1 MRTLLLATAATL
13 LVSGSSHLSAAE
25 DDKASARALILTGVN
40 NHDWKA
46 TTPYLKSVLEKGGF
60 QVDVSDDPDAPILSE
75 PEKLENYG
83 VIVLNLNRNPRWE
96 ATREANFLNYVR
108 QGGGLVVVH
117 AADNAFPGWDEYDKL
132 VGGTWRSRGTSFPE
146 RGTFH
151 PAYGDFEVKVVD
163 PDHPITKGIGPTF
176 TTRDEMYT
184 NLKLHDN
191 IHVLAQGDYQG
202 KPQPLLFVSDYGK
215 GRMFQT
221 ALGHDLNAMK
231 TPQFVETLVRGT
243 RWAVGGVK

>member
-13 LVSGSSHLSAAE
+13 LITGASRLSAAE
-25 DDKASARALILTGVN
+25 GDNAPARALILTGVN

-46 TTPYLKSVLEKGGF
+46 TTPHLKSVLEKGGF
-60 QVDVSDDPDAPILSE
+60 QVDVSEDPDAPILSE
-75 PEKLENYG
+75 PEKLASYQ

-96 ATREANFLNYVR
+96 ADREANFLDYVR

-132 VGGTWRSRGTSFPE
+132 VGGTWRSKGTSFPD

-163 PDHPITKGIGPTF
+163 PEHPITKGIGPSF

-202 KPQPLLFVSDYGK
+202 KPQPLLFVSDLRQGPDVPDRPGSRPERHEEPPVHRDPGPGDPL
-215 GRMFQT
+215 GRRRS
-221 ALGHDLNAMK
+221 K
-231 TPQFVETLVRGT
+231 
-243 RWAVGGVK
+243 